1 MGPRF
6 QQKHTHIRKGLFRGT
21 INTYAKNSS
30 HLSTTVWTFGL
41 LCGKV
46 QRSRLRL
53 VITWFQGRFDF
64 RLNVSPTL
72 SVLLGIFARTFV
84 QICLGV
90 PGSVSFRKYARTS
103 CDFFLPTVNAW
114 LLRPLRRPVIGR
126 DIFSALAPVLGPWQK
141 KLAMSPTFI
150 VHGGQRLYACWTR
163 SYAQSTIVEQ
173 GSSHRP
179 CHWPGCTSQ
188 TT

>member
-53 VITWFQGRFDF
+53 VITWFQGRSMSDLMLVLRCQFF
-64 RLNVSPTL
+64 LEYLHERLY
-72 SVLLGIFARTFV
+72 
-84 QICLGV
+84 
-90 PGSVSFRKYARTS
+90 KYALEYLEASHSENTLAQVVIF
-103 CDFFLPTVNAW
+103 FFLP
-114 LLRPLRRPVIGR
+114 
-126 DIFSALAPVLGPWQK
+126 
-141 KLAMSPTFI
+141 
-150 VHGGQRLYACWTR
+150 
-163 SYAQSTIVEQ
+163 
-173 GSSHRP
+173 
-179 CHWPGCTSQ
+179 
-188 TT
+188 